1 MKKII
6 LLFVVFLS
14 WSYAKGMIRV
24 LPDATNS
31 NVSEEVNI
39 ADEDRPKGFII
50 RHVKDDIDNDGI
62 KDENDECLD
71 TPSGKVVD
79 KNGCTKV
86 IVLKVRFDFDKY
98 NIKDEYK
105 DEIKEAVLLL
115 KNHPNYKVMV
125 EGHTDSKGT
134 NEYNYI
140 LSELRAKKVALA
152 IVNDGIDSKRVTT
165 KGYGKTVPIATNDT
179 EEGRA
184 KNRRVEISFNK
195 R

>member
-1 MKKII
+1 
-6 LLFVVFLS
+6 
-14 WSYAKGMIRV
+14 
-24 LPDATNS
+24 
-31 NVSEEVNI
+31 
-39 ADEDRPKGFII
+39 
-50 RHVKDDIDNDGI
+50 
-62 KDENDECLD
+62 
-71 TPSGKVVD
+71 
-79 KNGCTKV
+79 
-86 IVLKVRFDFDKY
+86 
-98 NIKDEYK
+98 
-105 DEIKEAVLLL
+105 
-115 KNHPNYKVMV
+115 MV